1 MKKIVIIG
9 GGITGCVSAIYCAEL
24 GYQVEIFEKKN
35 SLGGIIND
43 IIDKEKFFFNGPQY
57 YNVNNWWLKKLK
69 KDNDFKSLFY
79 NFSLKYGSYND
90 LFNKDVSS
98 NDFAQIQTDLKFENI
113 NLKKFKFYKERINC
127 YQKNISLP
135 IENWSKKYCRNYE
148 ILHPK
153 CSLLMNTGRVFFSK
167 DRNKI
172 MNLKMKNEIAD
183 DLLGVPNKNYQSE
196 KFCIPILGNKIFFN
210 RVKNYLEKIKIKVN
224 LVSTIKPIYEKDKIS
239 LFNKDDKI
247 NFDYSIWCANPVPLI
262 KSSNFGVLDNPVVN
276 VLVLVMNVELNKN
289 LIENLYIQV
298 FSNKKNLF
306 RIFIYKIKKKTK
318 LSLELIFNKHINR
331 DEEIDF
337 AIKILKKHNIIIK
350 NLSHLS
356 EIKEVRHMLFSI
368 NDYKKFEDYEKS
380 EFSRKILSGGWQLIG
395 REKKINYIVNNIN
408 KYIKS

>member
-43 IIDKEKFFFNGPQY
+43 IIEKENFFFNGPQY
-57 YNVNNWWLKKLK
+57 YNFNNWWFKKLK
-69 KDNDFKSLFY
+69 KDKDFKSLFY
-79 NFSLKYGSYND
+79 NFYLKYGSFND

-98 NDFAQIQTDLKFENI
+98 NNFAQIQTDLKFENI

-172 MNLKMKNEIAD
+172 VNLKIKNEIAD

-210 RVKNYLEKIKIKVN
+210 RVKNYLEKLKIKVN

-239 LFNKDDKI
+239 LFNKDHKI
-247 NFDYSIWCANPVPLI
+247 KFDYSIWCANPVPLI

-276 VLVLVMNVELNKN
+276 VLVLVMNVD
-289 LIENLYIQV
+289 Y
-298 FSNKKNLF
+298 F
-306 RIFIYKIKKKTK
+306 RSW
-318 LSLELIFNKHINR
+318 SLL
-331 DEEIDF
+331 D
-337 AIKILKKHNIIIK
+337 
-350 NLSHLS
+350 
-356 EIKEVRHMLFSI
+356 
-368 NDYKKFEDYEKS
+368 
-380 EFSRKILSGGWQLIG
+380 
-395 REKKINYIVNNIN
+395 
-408 KYIKS
+408 